1 MSHPEMW
8 EIPMTTL
15 LDVRGGRCSMA
26 DGCFYTEEADAIQK
40 IFTQN
45 FLNHY
50 TKTKAPFPLF
60 FHAAWFY
67 NRPHRVKGF
76 LNFIDSILALPDV
89 YFVTRL
95 DHYRN
100 NILLAVSVQHY
111 RFALRA
117 NH

>member
-50 TKTKAPFPLF
+50 TKTKAPFPF
-60 FHAAWFY
+60 FIHAAWFF
-67 NRPHRVKGF
+67 NNQNRVKGF
-76 LNFIDSILALPDV
+76 LNFVDTILQLPDV
-89 YFVTRL
+89 YFVTGQQVI
-95 DHYRN
+95 DY
-100 NILLAVSVQHY
+100 SK
-111 RFALRA
+111 
-117 NH
+117 